1 MKFQRVIEQ
10 VLYRPWLITPGG
22 YAAVR
27 KLVENRLLRSGG
39 DKYSNGDDYEMPHG
53 MMSKREPMESD
64 GQGIAHIC
72 IDGTLAKGI
81 SALEACCGAWDYE
94 WICEDIEAAMEAN
107 VRGIFLEINSPGGAC
122 CGNSEV
128 VDLIQSLS
136 VPIVAYSED
145 TACSAA
151 YNIAVACDRVYGSVG
166 STWGS
171 IGTIIPWLD
180 QSAAYEAEGLSWQPI
195 TSGPLKG
202 AGMGP
207 SLTPAQRASLQ
218 QLVDDSFEQFR
229 ANVLRNRLVA
239 DEYMTGAAY
248 LAPRAKA
255 ANLIDEITTE
265 TLAYQKLL
273 AMLPA

>member
-10 VLYRPWLITPGG
+10 VFFRPWLITPGG

-27 KLVENRLLRSGG
+27 QLVEGRLVRA
-39 DKYSNGDDYEMPHG
+39 NGEDYEKMSG
-53 MMSKREPMESD
+53 MMNKREAMEID

-94 WICEDIEAAMEAN
+94 WISEDIEEAVEAN
-107 VRGIFLEINSPGGAC
+107 VRGIMLEINSPGGNC
-122 CGNSEV
+122 TGCSEV
-128 VDLIQSLS
+128 VDLIQALK
-136 VPIVAYSED
+136 VPIVAYSND

-151 YNIAVACDRVYGSVG
+151 YNIAVSCDRIIGSVG

-180 QSAAYEAEGLSWQPI
+180 QSAAYEAQGLSWEPI

-207 SLTPAQRASLQ
+207 SLSPAQRASLQ
-218 QLVDDSFEQFR
+218 QLVDDSFDQFKG
-229 ANVLRNRLVA
+229 NVLRNRRVA

-248 LAPRAKA
+248 LAPRARLG
-255 ANLIDEITTE
+255 NLIDDIGTE
-265 TLAYQKLL
+265 ELAYQALL
-273 AMLPA
+273 GMVGA

>member
-10 VLYRPWLITPGG
+10 VFYRPWLITPGG

-27 KLVENRLLRSGG
+27 KLVEGRVLRA
-39 DKYSNGDDYEMPHG
+39 NGEGYEMLDG
-53 MMSKREPMESD
+53 MTSKREEMEID
-64 GQGIAHIC
+64 GQGIAHIS
-72 IDGTLAKGI
+72 IEGTLAKGI
-81 SALEACCGAWDYE
+81 SPIEACCGAWDYE
-94 WICEDIEAAMEAN
+94 WITEDIEDAIEAN
-107 VRGIFLEINSPGGAC
+107 VRGIMLEINSPGGNC
-122 CGNSEV
+122 TGCSEV
-128 VDLIQSLS
+128 VDMIQGLT
-136 VPIVAYSED
+136 VPIVAYSDD

-151 YNIAVACDRVYGSVG
+151 YNIAVSCDKVIGSVG

-180 QSAAYEAEGLSWQPI
+180 QSAAYEAEGLRWDPI

-218 QLVDDSFEQFR
+218 QLVDDSFAQFR
-229 ANVLRNRLVA
+229 DNVLRNRRVA

-248 LAPRAKA
+248 LAPRARMG
-255 ANLIDEITTE
+255 NLIDAVGTE
-265 TLAYQKLL
+265 ELAYSELL
-273 AMLPA
+273 RMVGA